1 MIVAM
6 TTAAVTGAMTMPT
19 IVGAMKTMAAVIVA
33 AMTTNELVSRVDAP
47 REGEGDHRTEQARA
61 KSGAERF
68 HGGRELLQGPCCC
81 ARDERRRSWINYG
94 VAGRRTACDM
104 LVCTGVRKESARNQ
118 CVTLC

>member
-6 TTAAVTGAMTMPT
+6 MTAVVTGAITMPT

-47 REGEGDHRTEQARA
+47 REGEGDHRTEQACV

-81 ARDERRRSWINYG
+81 ARDERRRSWITELRG
-94 VAGRRTACDM
+94 DAQHATCLSAQACAKR
-104 LVCTGVRKESARNQ
+104 VRGTS
-118 CVTLC
+118 V